1 MRLPLSTTRAVSKSN
16 RSLREAHCDPFALRV
31 LECVRFAPLL
41 KAHDFFPP
49 PRLPRASAPMRHLD
63 AWPFCIARLN
73 IDAKP

>member
-16 RSLREAHCDPFALRV
+16 RSLREAHCDPFASRPRLRA
-31 LECVRFAPLL
+31 LCAAL
-41 KAHDFFPP
+41 KAHDFFQP